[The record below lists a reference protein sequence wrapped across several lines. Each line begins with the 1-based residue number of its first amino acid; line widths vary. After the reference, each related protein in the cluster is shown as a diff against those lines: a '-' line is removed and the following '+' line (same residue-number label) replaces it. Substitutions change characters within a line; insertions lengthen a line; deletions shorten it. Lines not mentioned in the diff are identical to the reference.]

1 MLIVLMYIFALLGV
15 SLLLA
20 AGILQVRLSS
30 ASSARNKPASGLTSF
45 NFNFT
50 EQVITPDKSHII
62 ALDEE
67 SKQMAVGFC
76 NPASQE
82 AGSPAM
88 FPFEHIL
95 GSEIVENALTLTK
108 VSKTSRIT
116 TSPVRQNPGAA
127 AQSGTTAVK
136 LDTGDTE
143 EITELTL
150 IIYLDSADTPVLSI
164 PFLPDLTP
172 AKKCDLQ
179 YSQALSK
186 ARQIHEMIR
195 GIVSA

>member
-1 MLIVLMYIFALLGV
+1 MLIFLMYMFAILGI

-20 AGILQVRLSS
+20 AAVLQIKLSS
-30 ASSARNKPASGLTSF
+30 SSSARNKPAYGLTFF
-45 NFNFT
+45 NSNFS
-50 EQVITPDKSHII
+50 EQYITPDKSHII

-67 SKQMAVGFC
+67 GKQMAVGFY
-76 NPASQE
+76 NPGSQE
-82 AGSPAM
+82 AASPAM

-108 VSKTSRIT
+108 ISKTSRIT
-116 TSPVRQNPGAA
+116 TSPAGQTLGAA
-127 AQSGTTAVK
+127 LQSGTTAVN
-136 LDTGDTE
+136 LDADNAE
-143 EITELTL
+143 EINELTL

-164 PFLPDLTP
+164 PFLPGLTP

-186 ARQIHEMIR
+186 ARQVHEMIR

>member
-1 MLIVLMYIFALLGV
+1 MLIFLMYMFAILGI

-20 AGILQVRLSS
+20 AAVLQIKLSS
-30 ASSARNKPASGLTSF
+30 SSSARNKPAYGLTFF
-45 NFNFT
+45 NSNFS
-50 EQVITPDKSHII
+50 EQYITPDKSHII

-67 SKQMAVGFC
+67 GKQMAVGFY

-82 AGSPAM
+82 AASPAM
-88 FPFEHIL
+88 FPYEHIL

-108 VSKTSRIT
+108 ISKTSRIT
-116 TSPVRQNPGAA
+116 TSPAGQNLGAA
-127 AQSGTTAVK
+127 AQSGTTPVN
-136 LDTGDTE
+136 LDADNAE
-143 EITELTL
+143 EINELTL

-164 PFLPDLTP
+164 PFLPGLTP

-186 ARQIHEMIR
+186 ARQVHEMIR

>member
-1 MLIVLMYIFALLGV
+1 MLIFPMYMFALLGV

-20 AGILQVRLSS
+20 AGILQIKLSS

-50 EQVITPDKSHII
+50 EQYITPDKSHII
-62 ALDEE
+62 ALDEKG
-67 SKQMAVGFC
+67 KQMAVGFC
-76 NPASQE
+76 NPASPE
-82 AGSPAM
+82 AASPAM

-116 TSPVRQNPGAA
+116 TSPARQTPGAA
-127 AQSGTTAVK
+127 ATSGTTAIN
-136 LDTGDTE
+136 LDTDHAE

-150 IIYLDSADTPVLSI
+150 IIYLDNADTPVLSI
-164 PFLPDLTP
+164 PFLPGLTP
-172 AKKCDLQ
+172 AKKSDFQ
-179 YSQALSK
+179 YSQALCT
-186 ARQIHEMIR
+186 ARKVHEMIR